1 MRISKIRVNNFRS
14 IEDVEI
20 TLSNFNV
27 FVGQNNHGKTNFF
40 EAINWFYSGKSG
52 KDMKY
57 MRDDSKDIIVEIEF
71 QDAQEGI
78 SGMSNETAKTKMTH
92 LLDGADSF
100 TVKKTSVDDKRVFIV
115 DGIVKTN
122 PAGFDNALNQ
132 FIPKMEYVTTKIRL
146 ADVSKYK
153 SKSPIAEMLSGVLS
167 AIISTSP
174 DYQAFKDQFD
184 DLFNQQDSE
193 VRVELNK
200 LGDRVQVFLQKQFP
214 EDTTVKFSVEN
225 PVFDDLL
232 KNFET
237 EVDDGVKTTAEEKG
251 DGMQRA
257 IMLSIIQAYA
267 QYRKEKR
274 ITRDFLFL
282 IDEAELHLHPS
293 GQRALK
299 NALLDI
305 AKEGDQVFVNTHS
318 SVLVADSN
326 ELQSIFKVEKNNKK
340 TDIIKSDEIMKM
352 NIIYE
357 LLGGNPADL
366 LLPVNFLIV
375 EGQSEFYFLDTI
387 IRRFYKEQF
396 GKIKI
401 LFARGDIREQE
412 KRYIRVAETY
422 TPLNSPVYKERVV
435 FIFDKPNISIQSKY
449 DDFKKNHPYLVDN
462 EHLHQLPTETL
473 EEYYPGEWKKTRE
486 EFEQMAGEQELEG
499 YELKVSYARE
509 VGESITQEEFE
520 QNMPI
525 LKSALDKAVEKGF
538 N

>member
-1 MRISKIRVNNFRS
+1 MKISKIKVNNFRS
-14 IEDVEI
+14 IEEVEI
-20 TLSNFNV
+20 IPSNFNV

-40 EAINWFYSGKSG
+40 EAINWFYSGRSS

-71 QDAQEGI
+71 QGAQDGVN
-78 SGMSNETAKTKMTH
+78 GMPDGTTKTKMSN

-100 TVKKTSVDDKRVFIV
+100 IVKKTSIDDKRVFII
-115 DGIVKTN
+115 DGEVKTN
-122 PAGFDNALNQ
+122 PAGFDTALNQ

-153 SKSPIAEMLSGVLS
+153 SKSPITEMLSGVLS

-184 DLFNQQDSE
+184 HLFNKQDSE
-193 VRVELNK
+193 VRIELNN

-305 AKEGDQVFVNTHS
+305 ADEGDQVFVNTHS

-326 ELQSIFKVEKNNKK
+326 DMQSIFKVEKNNKK
-340 TDIIKSDEIMKM
+340 TDIIKSDEVMKM

-357 LLGGNPADL
+357 LLGGSPADL
-366 LLPVNFLIV
+366 LLPINFLIV
-375 EGQSEFYFLDTI
+375 EGQSEFIFLDGI
-387 IRRFYKEQF
+387 IRRFYPDNF
-396 GKIKI
+396 GRIKI
-401 LFARGDIREQE
+401 LFARGDVIEQE

-422 TPLNSPVYKERVV
+422 IPLNNPIYKERVT
-435 FIFDKPNISIQSKY
+435 FIFDKPNASIQNKY
-449 DDFKKNHPYLVDN
+449 DEFKSAHPYLTDN

-473 EEYYPGEWKKTRE
+473 EEYYPDNWKKTRE
-486 EFEQMAGEQELEG
+486 EMENENLS
-499 YELKVSYARE
+499 KVPYAKE
-509 VGESITQEEFE
+509 VAKNITQEEFE
-520 QNMPI
+520 QNMQV
-525 LKSALDKAVEKGF
+525 LKTALDKALEKGF
-538 N
+538 